1 LRAHLKVLSLNDLE
15 VTRRIKRELFRK
27 RREIE
32 AMKDEKNK
40 KKAMKIYAE
49 LLMTMELGDA
59 S

>member
-1 LRAHLKVLSLNDLE
+1 LKVLSLNDLE